1 MDPQGLLCPAAALLL
16 LMVHFGSPVCVE
28 VPSDNQVVQG
38 SSMKLLCI
46 SCMKREEVSADTF
59 VEWYYKPE
67 GGDNILIYEYSKGP
81 LERVSPFHGR
91 LQWDGSKDMQDVSIT
106 IHNVTLNDS
115 GTFTCN
121 ITREL
126 KFEIH
131 RPSVRSSRV
140 IHLVV
145 TEEAGE
151 DFTAVV
157 SEIMMYILLVFLTFW
172 LLVEMVYCY
181 RKVSKNEEVS
191 QESPTD
197 YLAIPSEN
205 KENCSVPVEEQ

>member
-1 MDPQGLLCPAAALLL
+1 MDALRQLCWASALLL
-16 LMVHFGSPVCVE
+16 LTVDFCSPVCVE
-28 VPSDNQVVQG
+28 VPSETEAVQG
-38 SSMKLLCI
+38 TSMKLLCI

-59 VEWYYKPE
+59 VEWYYRPE
-67 GGDNILIYEYSKGP
+67 GGDDYLIYEYSQGP
-81 LERVSPFHGR
+81 QEHVSPFQGR
-91 LQWDGSKDMQDVSIT
+91 VQWEGSKDMQDVSII
-106 IHNVTLNDS
+106 IHNVTMNDS

-121 ITREL
+121 VTREL

-131 RPSVRSSRV
+131 RPSVRSSRL

-145 TEEAGE
+145 TEEASE

-157 SEIMMYILLVFLTFW
+157 SEIMMYILLVFLTLW

-181 RKVSKNEEVS
+181 RKISKNEETS

-205 KENCSVPVEEQ
+205 KENCAVPVEE